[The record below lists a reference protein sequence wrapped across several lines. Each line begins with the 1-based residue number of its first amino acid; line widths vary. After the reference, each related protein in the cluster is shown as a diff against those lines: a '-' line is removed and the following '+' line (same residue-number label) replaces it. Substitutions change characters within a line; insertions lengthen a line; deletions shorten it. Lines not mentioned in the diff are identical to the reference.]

1 MRWTKREWIGAA
13 ALLATGALAAP
24 GETQPIH
31 DTPAGWFVGGDRSH
45 AYTSGLDRERRHV
58 GEAAAI
64 LRSGDKPTGGFG
76 SLMQTFSAAR
86 YRGERIRFSAWIDAE
101 IASDGWAGLWM
112 RIDGKA
118 HADRALVFDNMQKR
132 RIVGDQRWTR
142 HAVVLDVPDDA
153 HAIALGVL
161 LVEQGEVR
169 IDGVTFEVVDESV
182 PVTAMPRPAARLE
195 PYNLSFEETP

>member
-1 MRWTKREWIGAA
+1 MRRTKRACLAAA
-13 ALLATGALAAP
+13 ALLGAAALAAP
-24 GETQPIH
+24 GGAQPSQ

-45 AYTSGLDRERRHV
+45 AYTSGIDRERRHV

-86 YRGERIRFSAWIDAE
+86 YRGERVRLSAWIDAD
-101 IASDGWAGLWM
+101 IAPEGWAGLWM

-118 HADRALVFDNMQKR
+118 HAERGLVFDNMQKR
-132 RIVGDQRWTR
+132 RIVGDRRWSQ
-142 HAVVLDVPDDA
+142 HSVVLDVPSNA
-153 HAIALGVL
+153 HSIALGVL

-169 IDGVTFEVVDESV
+169 IDGVTFEVVDETV
-182 PVTAMPRPAARLE
+182 PVTAAPRPAAQLE
-195 PYNLSFEETP
+195 PQNLDFEEAR